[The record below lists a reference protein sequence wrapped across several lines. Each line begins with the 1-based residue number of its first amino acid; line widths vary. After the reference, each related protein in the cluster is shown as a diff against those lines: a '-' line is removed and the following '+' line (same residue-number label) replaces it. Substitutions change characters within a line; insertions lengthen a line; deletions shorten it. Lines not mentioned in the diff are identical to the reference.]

1 MTEER
6 FWQTAEALRR
16 EMLSQTDAGRDLQD
30 EEIREAIRRRVIAL
44 ARRTPLAVEERER
57 LEREV
62 FHSLR
67 RLDMLEDLLADPANT
82 EIMVNGA
89 GNIFVE
95 QNGKLFRVPRR
106 FSSESR
112 LEDVIQQIVAEHNH
126 AVNEAEPI
134 ADTRLPDGS
143 RVCIVLPPVAVDG
156 PVISIRRF
164 PANPLSLPDLIGRGT
179 LSEELAVF
187 LAGLVQNGYN
197 LFISGGTGSGKTTL
211 LGALCGCIPP
221 AERVVTI
228 EDAAELQMTGIDN
241 LVRLES
247 RTATANGRRAVSIR
261 DLVRTALRLR
271 PDRIIVGECRGAEA
285 LEVLQAANTGHD
297 GTLSTGHANSAADML
312 SRLETMV
319 LMSDAA
325 LPLAAIR
332 RQIASGIDVL
342 IHLGRM
348 RDGSRRVLEVTEL
361 TGMQGEEICMHP
373 LYVYEAQEDAR
384 TGTWV
389 KKSDLIRSRNRGS

>member
-6 FWQTAEALRR
+6 FWQTAEELRR
-16 EMLSQTDAGRDLQD
+16 QMLSQTDADRDVPD
-30 EEIREAIRRRVIAL
+30 DEIREAIRRQVVAIA
-44 ARRTPLAVEERER
+44 RHTPLGVEERQR

-67 RLDMLEDLLADPANT
+67 RLDMLEELLADPQNT
-82 EIMVNGA
+82 EVMVNGA

-95 QNGKLFRVPRR
+95 RGGKLSRVPRR
-106 FSSESR
+106 FPSESR
-112 LEDVIQQIVAEHNH
+112 LEDVIQQIVAEHNQ

-134 ADTRLPDGS
+134 VDTRLPDGS

-164 PANPLSLPDLIGRGT
+164 PAHPFSMEDLIARGT
-179 LSEELAVF
+179 LSAELASF
-187 LAGLVQNGYN
+187 LKDLVRKGYN

-211 LGALCGCIPP
+211 LGALCAGIPP

-228 EDAAELQMTGIDN
+228 EDAAELQIFGIDN

-312 SRLETMV
+312 ARLETMV

-325 LPLAAIR
+325 LPLPAIR

-342 IHLGRM
+342 IHIGRG
-348 RDGSRRVLEVTEL
+348 RDGSRRVLEVKEIL
-361 TGMQGEEICMHP
+361 GMKNEEICMQD
-373 LYVYEAQEDAR
+373 LYVYEPGHDAQ
-384 TGTWV
+384 TGIWV
-389 KKSDLIRSRNRGS
+389 KKNDLHRLKQVRA